1 MITSYP
7 KEEFKEIEM
16 PESLTLRYAISNFGR
31 LISFSKRFEDGRVLK
46 GSLTDGYRVLRYHI
60 NEEGNRINHHHFFYK
75 LVAQYFLEKT
85 SEDQVHVLHLDR
97 DRSNDVVSNLQWA
110 TKQEFLDHCRKS
122 PYVIEAKKKLVE
134 SIIKSNGAKLTTTK
148 VMFIKKWLQE
158 PEQKTRLKIIAKQF
172 GVTPEHLRMIKNG
185 ERWGHIKV

>member
-1 MITSYP
+1 MIIPYP

-31 LISFSKRFEDGRVLK
+31 LISFTEKFEDGRALK
-46 GSLTDGYRVLRYHI
+46 GSLTDGYRVLRYYTNVGGKRKFHY
-60 NEEGNRINHHHFFYK
+60 HFFYK

-85 SEDQVHVLHLDR
+85 SEEQVHILHLDR
-97 DRSNDVVSNLQWA
+97 DRNNDVVTNLKWA

-122 PYVIEAKKKLVE
+122 PFVIEAKKKLVE
-134 SIIKSNGAKLTTTK
+134 SIIKSDGAKLTTTK
-148 VMFIKKWLQE
+148 VMFIKKWLQD

-172 GVTPEHLRMIKNG
+172 GVTTEHLRMIKNG

>member
-1 MITSYP
+1 MIIPYP
-7 KEEFKEIEM
+7 NEEFKEIEM

-31 LISFSKRFEDGRVLK
+31 LISFSKKIEDGRALK

-60 NEEGNRINHHHFFYK
+60 NEEGNRINYHHFFYK
-75 LVAQYFLEKT
+75 LVAQYFLKKT

-134 SIIKSNGAKLTTTK
+134 HIIKSNGAKLTTTK

>member
-7 KEEFKEIEM
+7 KEEFREIEM

-31 LISFSKRFEDGRVLK
+31 LISFSKKIEDGRALK

-60 NEEGNRINHHHFFYK
+60 NEEGNRINYHHFFYK
-75 LVAQYFLEKT
+75 LVAEYFLKKT

-122 PYVIEAKKKLVE
+122 PFVIEAKKKLVE
-134 SIIKSNGAKLTTTK
+134 HIIKSNGAKLTTTK

-158 PEQKTRLKIIAKQF
+158 PGQKTLLKIIAKQF

>member
-1 MITSYP
+1 MIIPYP

-16 PESLTLRYAISNFGR
+16 PESLTLHYAISNFGR
-31 LISFSKRFEDGRVLK
+31 LISFPERFEDGRVLK
-46 GSLTDGYRVLRYHI
+46 GSITDGYKVLRYYVK
-60 NEEGNRINHHHFFYK
+60 EGGNRKNHHLFFYK

-122 PYVIEAKKKLVE
+122 PYVIEAKKKLVNH
-134 SIIKSNGAKLTTTK
+134 IIKSDGAKLTTTK

-158 PEQKTRLKIIAKQF
+158 PEQRTRLKIIAKQF

>member
-1 MITSYP
+1 MIIPYP
-7 KEEFKEIEM
+7 NEEFKEIEM

-31 LISFSKRFEDGRVLK
+31 LISFSKKIEDGRALK

-60 NEEGNRINHHHFFYK
+60 NEEGNRINYHHFFYK
-75 LVAQYFLEKT
+75 LVAQYFLKKT

-97 DRSNDVVSNLQWA
+97 DRSNDIVSNLQWA

-134 SIIKSNGAKLTTTK
+134 HIIKSNGAKLTTTK